1 VHQKRVFYAESGKF
15 YRTWGAGFPPH
26 RHLAIPTDQIPNASF
41 PLGMVAGRL
50 VPAPRRRLESFE
62 PGTMKGLCNPRKA
75 VFIDRDGTINV
86 DVHYLSTPPD
96 LILYPGVAEGI
107 ATLARSGFL
116 IIIITNQSGIARGN
130 LTHEMLG
137 EIHKR
142 LHSLVEESG
151 GRIDAIYYCPH
162 HPDEKCACRKPQPGM
177 LQKAISDLH
186 IDPKQSFI
194 IGDRMLD
201 VEAGKAVGLKAVLI
215 PEAAH
220 EAAVE
225 EEKKKS
231 AAKADFECRKFPEA
245 VKFILRAG
253 GYSAKNDNGLTSH
266 EPK

>member
-1 VHQKRVFYAESGKF
+1 MLPFR
-15 YRTWGAGFPPH
+15 
-26 RHLAIPTDQIPNASF
+26 LAWLLIVWCRLRRGVLKASS
-41 PLGMVAGRL
+41 
-50 VPAPRRRLESFE
+50 LER
-62 PGTMKGLCNPRKA
+62 LCNPRKA

-86 DVHYLSTPPD
+86 DVHYLATPSD

-107 ATLARSGFL
+107 ATLAKSGFL

-142 LHSLVEESG
+142 LHSLIEESG

-162 HPDEKCACRKPQPGM
+162 HPDEKCACRKPEPGM

-186 IDPKQSFI
+186 IDPRQSFI
-194 IGDRMLD
+194 VGDHMLD
-201 VEAGKAVGLKAVLI
+201 IEAGKAVGLKAVLI
-215 PEAAH
+215 PEAVH
-220 EAAVE
+220 EAVVE

-231 AAKADFECRKFPEA
+231 AAKADFECRTFPEA
-245 VKFILRAG
+245 VKFILRTRD
-253 GYSAKNDNGLTSH
+253 YSVKNDNGSTSH